1 MKASCAVPRQPR
13 LLHLCSLTV
22 ASRGATFTTMP
33 VQSQPETAPRTVS
46 VDVEESVVRGLRGEA
61 SRRNVRV
68 ARLIRD
74 LLDVIVT
81 DRLTTAVLDD

>member
-1 MKASCAVPRQPR
+1 MASY
-13 LLHLCSLTV
+13 
-22 ASRGATFTTMP
+22 GATSTTMP
-33 VQSQPETAPRTVS
+33 VQSKPETAPRTVS
-46 VDVEESVVRGLRGEA
+46 VELEESVVRGLRGEA
-61 SRRNVRV
+61 LRRNVPV

>member
-1 MKASCAVPRQPR
+1 MRKPVGPDTPPQPELAPR
-13 LLHLCSLTV
+13 LT
-22 ASRGATFTTMP
+22 
-33 VQSQPETAPRTVS
+33 S
-46 VDVEESVVRGLRGEA
+46 VEIEESVVRGLRGEA
-61 SRRNVRV
+61 SRRQVPV